1 MPDNAYLTLKLAS
14 ELYHKSPA
22 ALAADERRR
31 VNDVATRQNEIERRI
46 LATAE
51 AARVVLPPSAV
62 EASVATIRARYDND
76 ELFLLDLAGNG
87 LDEAR
92 LRHAVMRDL
101 AVEAVLEGVASRAG
115 SVDATEVEIFY
126 LMHRERFR
134 KPETRSLRHILVTI
148 NDTVA
153 GNAREEAKAK
163 IDAVRDRVLG
173 SPERFTQEAL
183 QHSECPTAMNGGQ
196 LGRLPRGQL
205 YAELEPA
212 AFVLAPGETSAV
224 LESPL
229 GFHII
234 RCDDVQPA
242 RQLDL
247 EEVSGRIRQQ
257 LDDARRSKAQKAW
270 IADLFKAA

>member
-76 ELFLLDLAGNG
+76 ESFLLDLAGNG